1 VDYEG
6 RSRDRGRGGL
16 RGERTPPR
24 SVLFDV
30 DGTLLDVMPNL
41 RRVWAEWAA
50 RHALD
55 PEFVWQTA
63 LVTCPT
69 ETFGIVAPSLD
80 VASCLAAL
88 HEIEDED
95 ARCSDYGAFDGASEL
110 LNTLHPSAWALVTGN
125 YAHRVRIRFSRLGL
139 PLPQVIVDAEAV
151 ARGKP
156 HPEGYLKAARA
167 LGRHPEECLVL
178 EDGHSGITAARAAGM
193 EVWAVNINPRLTERV
208 TADRVFPNLSLATTD
223 VLDWLSVAKR

>member
-1 VDYEG
+1 VSESQ
-6 RSRDRGRGGL
+6 RA
-16 RGERTPPR
+16 
-24 SVLFDV
+24 VLFDV

-55 PEFVWQTA
+55 PESVWQTA
-63 LVTCPT
+63 LVTSPK

-80 VASCLAAL
+80 IGLCLAAL

-95 ARCSDYGAFDGASEL
+95 ARSGSYTAFDGAGKL
-110 LNTLHPSAWALVTGN
+110 LDALRPSAWALVTGN

-139 PLPQVIVDAEAV
+139 PLPEVIVDAEAV
-151 ARGKP
+151 TRGKP

-167 LGRHPEECLVL
+167 LSRHPEECLVV

-193 EVWAVNINPRLTERV
+193 EVWAVNVNVGLAERAK
-208 TADRVFPNLSLATTD
+208 ADRVFPSLGLAAAD
-223 VLDWLSVAKR
+223 ILNWLAVAER